1 MTTQGKLV
9 GSVLD
14 NFLSVDKPVAAK
26 KDKSILQNL
35 RISESLLFAFK
46 KHCFLN
52 NKKMTNVLIS
62 FIFDQLE
69 NFEKLEML
77 ENKYSNKTILWNFR
91 IPEKI
96 RDDFHRVC
104 KEHGT
109 DATTQLTQY
118 ILRQVENA

>member
-14 NFLSVDKPVAAK
+14 NFLSGDKPVAAK

-46 KHCFLN
+46 KYCFLN
-52 NKKMTNVLIS
+52 DKKMTNMLID
-62 FIFDQLE
+62 FIFEQLE
-69 NFEKLEML
+69 NFEKLETI
-77 ENKYSNKTILWNFR
+77 ENKYSNKTTLLNFR
-91 IPEKI
+91 ITEKL

-109 DATTQLTQY
+109 DATKQLTQY
-118 ILRQVENA
+118 ILRTVENA